1 MQEQPIENELQE
13 IKRRLTRL
21 ERHTE
26 PIQITRLEIESGSL
40 YRKLDDVQESTNAVQ
55 TKIDSMKGDILN
67 IRESQADIKERLI
80 EHNEELKAIKERQDV
95 HQDLI
100 GNLIAIGESHTK
112 ILESHTKSL
121 ERIEAT
127 MATKDDIKNM
137 ATKDDIKNMATK
149 DDIKNMATKDDIK
162 NMATKDDIKNM
173 ATKDD
178 ISALKGDISRI
189 EKVLHQIL
197 EKFQGE

>member
-1 MQEQPIENELQE
+1 
-13 IKRRLTRL
+13 
-21 ERHTE
+21 
-26 PIQITRLEIESGSL
+26 
-40 YRKLDDVQESTNAVQ
+40 
-55 TKIDSMKGDILN
+55 MKGDILN
-67 IRESQADIKERLI
+67 IRESQADLKERLI

-112 ILESHTKSL
+112 SL

-127 MATKDDIKNM
+127 
-137 ATKDDIKNMATK
+137 
-149 DDIKNMATKDDIK
+149 MATKDDIK

-197 EKFQGE
+197 KKFQGE